1 MSNKRK
7 EIEKKTFIGLVITK
21 LVASGYKNFAATVER
36 QNSLDKQYKSA
47 QRIARERLRV
57 KTNDPSCK
65 ASTEQFYQE
74 LETLMK
80 GDPKASVAALTVTD
94 AVIKTGDVE
103 VTPNK
108 YQWAVDWF
116 NSIDNGTI
124 FGTVGE
130 AKQFISKVDKCCDR
144 LQQLMVKQAKKD
156 LKALL
161 IQAWELETVLDKSDI
176 ENVWLEVEEEKGK
189 LVVEPFSIDKDKVQ
203 VELTKTDTD

>member
-1 MSNKRK
+1 MTKKRN
-7 EIEKKTFIGLVITK
+7 EIEKKTFIGLVVNK
-21 LVASGYKNFAATVER
+21 LVTGGYRNFATTVEK
-36 QNSLDKQYKSA
+36 QNSLDKHYKSA

-74 LETLMK
+74 LEILMK
-80 GDPKASVAALTVTD
+80 GQPETSVEASTA
-94 AVIKTGDVE
+94 IKTDDVE
-103 VTPNK
+103 VTPYK

-130 AKQFISKVDKCCDR
+130 AKQFISKVDRCCEK
-144 LQQLMVKQAKKD
+144 LQLLMVEQAKKD

-161 IQAWELETVLDKSDI
+161 LQVWELETVLDKSDI
-176 ENVWLEVEEEKGK
+176 ESVWLEVAEEKGK
-189 LVVEPFSIDKDKVQ
+189 LVVEPFTIIKESQ
-203 VELTKTDTD
+203 TAQFELTNSVVA

>member
-1 MSNKRK
+1 MSKKTSKK
-7 EIEKKTFIGLVITK
+7 EKTTFIGLVINK
-21 LVASGYKNFAATVER
+21 LVASGYKNFAATVEK

-103 VTPNK
+103 VTPCK
-108 YQWAVDWF
+108 YQWAVDWL

-124 FGTVGE
+124 FGTVSE
-130 AKQFISKVDKCCDR
+130 AKQFISKVDKCCER
-144 LQQLMVKQAKKD
+144 LQLLMVEQAKKD

-161 IQAWELETVLDKSDI
+161 LQAWELETVLDKLDI
-176 ENVWLEVEEEKGK
+176 ESVWLEVTEEKGK
-189 LVVEPFSIDKDKVQ
+189 LVVEPFSIS
-203 VELTKTDTD
+203 E